1 MVLRNHFPRP
11 IVNLLHKD
19 KELLV
24 LRNNFR
30 LTKKFLITKFDC
42 STFVFTERKKEIMN
56 ETTAGVEAGLDYY
69 NFTNGSSL
77 WFDNS
82 TALSEEERIIQ
93 QKLNSSFGAWL
104 VFMEMSLGQRICQ
117 NSFYYS
123 IILSKVK

>member
-1 MVLRNHFPRP
+1 
-11 IVNLLHKD
+11 
-19 KELLV
+19 
-24 LRNNFR
+24 
-30 LTKKFLITKFDC
+30 
-42 STFVFTERKKEIMN
+42 MN

-104 VFMEMSLGQRICQ
+104 VFMEMSLGQRIYQ
-117 NSFYYS
+117 NTYNHLFNHF
-123 IILSKVK
+123 IICKAVKMFT

>member
-1 MVLRNHFPRP
+1 MLEIR
-11 IVNLLHKD
+11 
-19 KELLV
+19 LV
-24 LRNNFR
+24 IKSIN
-30 LTKKFLITKFDC
+30 
-42 STFVFTERKKEIMN
+42 V
-56 ETTAGVEAGLDYY
+56 GLDYY
-69 NFTNGSSL
+69 NFTNESSL